1 MNVTGLARKT
11 LTYATLL
18 IFLLCALFPIYWI
31 FITSTKT
38 QLEIYNIVP
47 TFWPEKIVWTS
58 YATIFSSSKFLI
70 NLRNS
75 FFVATVV
82 SLITIVLSALAAYA
96 ISKLKFR
103 GRKVMSKSILY
114 AYLMPRTVLFIP
126 LYILVCNL
134 GLNNNILAM
143 VLLYPTFTI
152 PYATWMLISY
162 FSSIPKELEEAA
174 VIDGSSKAGAMFRVV
189 FPLSLP
195 GIVATAIFSFT
206 LCWCEYLYALVVLT
220 DEMSR
225 TLPLALSDMIVAD
238 AFAWGPLMA
247 GAMVATVPVV
257 IMYMIASRYLVSGMT
272 LGGVKG

>member
-1 MNVTGLARKT
+1 MNIAKLTRRT
-11 LTYATLL
+11 LTYVMLFVFL
-18 IFLLCALFPIYWI
+18 ICALFPIYWI
-31 FITSTKT
+31 FITSIKS

-47 TFWPEKIVWTS
+47 TFWPKKIVWTS
-58 YATIFSSSKFLI
+58 YVTIFSSPNFVAS
-70 NLRNS
+70 LRNS
-75 FFVATVV
+75 LFVATVV
-82 SLITIVLSALAAYA
+82 SFLTIGVSAFAAYA

-103 GRKVMSKSILY
+103 GRKAMSKSILY
-114 AYLMPRTVLFIP
+114 TYLMPRTVLFIP
-126 LYILVCNL
+126 FYILVCKI
-134 GLNNNILAM
+134 GLNNNTFAM

-162 FSSIPKELEEAA
+162 FGSIPKELEEAA
-174 VIDGSSKAGAMFRVV
+174 VIDGCSKVGAMLRVI

-195 GIVATAIFSFT
+195 GIVSTMIFSFT

-247 GAMVATVPVV
+247 GAMVATVPVT
-257 IMYMIASRYLVSGMT
+257 IMYMFASRYLISGMT

>member
-1 MNVTGLARKT
+1 MNITGRKT

-18 IFLLCALFPIYWI
+18 VFLIFALFPIYWI
-31 FITSTKT
+31 FITSMKT

-47 TFWPEKIVWTS
+47 TFWPGKIVWTS
-58 YATIFSSSKFLI
+58 YSTIFSSPKFVI

-75 FFVATVV
+75 LFVATVV
-82 SLITIVLSALAAYA
+82 SLVTIGFSAFAAYA

-103 GRKVMSKSILY
+103 GRKTMSKSILY

-126 LYILVCNL
+126 LYILVCRL
-134 GLNNNILAM
+134 GLNNNIFAM

-152 PYATWMLISY
+152 PYATWMLSAY

-174 VIDGSSKAGAMFRVV
+174 VIDGNSRVGALFRVI

-247 GAMVATVPVV
+247 GAMVATVPAV
-257 IMYMIASRYLVSGMT
+257 ILYIFASRYLMNGMT